1 MIKITIELPNGP
13 NTLNELGN
21 ITTAALTANARIHIE
36 NEQFIPAPMSGE
48 VPVVPAIPADSTQRA
63 QIEDFAHEVTG
74 GGNGRGKALK

>member
-1 MIKITIELPNGP
+1 MIRITIELPNGP

-21 ITTAALTANARIHIE
+21 ITTAALTANATIHIK
-36 NEQFIPAPMSGE
+36 NESFIPTPMSGE

-63 QIEDFAHEVTG
+63 QIEDFAHEVQ